1 MPFKSIE
8 KRREWDARYK
18 REVQRPRAKA
28 RAAQAKEQARLHAER
43 EAELRAR
50 SLVPMRLSEDLC
62 FADHE
67 HKRGETI
74 WVIPGLVWQWE
85 KRQLAVE
92 IPKLVSYGVRVV
104 SDLPPDR
111 FEVEQHAP
119 KERTAA
125 GY

>member
-1 MPFKSIE
+1 MTIDTAKQRE
-8 KRREWDARYK
+8 RWKRARVKQYRK
-18 REVQRPRAKA
+18 QKA
-28 RAAQAKEQARLHAER
+28 ASEQARLHAAR
-43 EAELRAR
+43 EAELSA
-50 SLVPMRLSEDLC
+50 SGLVPMRLSEDLV

-74 WVIPGLVWQWE
+74 WVVPGLVWQWE

-92 IPKLVSYGVRVV
+92 IPKLESYAVRVITGP
-104 SDLPPDR
+104 PPDR
-111 FEVEQHAP
+111 FEVELHEP